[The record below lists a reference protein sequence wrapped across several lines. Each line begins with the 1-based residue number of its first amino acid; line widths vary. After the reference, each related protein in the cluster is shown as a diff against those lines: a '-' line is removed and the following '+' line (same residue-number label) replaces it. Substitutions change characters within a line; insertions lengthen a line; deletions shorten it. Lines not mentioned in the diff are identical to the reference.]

1 MDARGDM
8 EAMIF
13 CTATSDK
20 IRTLDSSSSCVNF
33 RSEQNST
40 DRDQAD
46 DDHLQHSWVHGPG
59 GGGGGRGGRG
69 SSGLGSGF
77 RGWALFLAFCIE
89 IFRLRLGDKVIDG
102 AAAVDGAKSTLIIK
116 G

>member
-1 MDARGDM
+1 
-8 EAMIF
+8 
-13 CTATSDK
+13 
-20 IRTLDSSSSCVNF
+20 VNF

-69 SSGLGSGF
+69 GGGLGSGF
-77 RGWALFLAFCIE
+77 GGWRLLGASCFAKFVFEDCSFKLTKLLRG
-89 IFRLRLGDKVIDG
+89 
-102 AAAVDGAKSTLIIK
+102 
-116 G
+116 